1 VGDVR
6 VHGGGVVTPDGKLV
20 NVVDGAIG
28 LDSELTETSAD
39 KKSANAIHISDF
51 VILQRGLHLL

>member
-1 VGDVR
+1 M
-6 VHGGGVVTPDGKLV
+6 VTPDGKLV

-28 LDSELTETSAD
+28 LDSELTKTSAD